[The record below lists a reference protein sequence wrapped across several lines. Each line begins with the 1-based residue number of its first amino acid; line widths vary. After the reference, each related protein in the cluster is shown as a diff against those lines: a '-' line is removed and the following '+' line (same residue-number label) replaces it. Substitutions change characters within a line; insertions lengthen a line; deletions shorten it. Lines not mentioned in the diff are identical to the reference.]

1 MCGHDLQESDG
12 ADEVVV
18 VVKQGLLH
26 ALANSFQPGKMDDSL
41 KPLRGEDLV
50 QRLLV
55 AEVNLAEVEVVG
67 VVSGEFPDAE
77 DGELGGVVEVVED
90 DNAEAELEKLE
101 DGVAADVAGAARHQD
116 RPQQGRNHL
125 LLL

>member
-1 MCGHDLQESDG
+1 MVRGLYLGAAMCGHDLQESDG

-55 AEVNLAEVEVVG
+55 AEVNLHNNLYVILV
-67 VVSGEFPDAE
+67 
-77 DGELGGVVEVVED
+77 
-90 DNAEAELEKLE
+90 
-101 DGVAADVAGAARHQD
+101 
-116 RPQQGRNHL
+116 
-125 LLL
+125 